1 MHMIGFGLEAG
12 ARGIQNAKVWHQIHG
27 SQKCDRPALPC
38 VVVLRSWL
46 ASDMNIAAPVA
57 KHQTYVKLSTD
68 APAAWPLPDSSCI
81 NINQCSLLYIQKFLY

>member
-46 ASDMNIAAPVA
+46 ASDMNIAAPA
-57 KHQTYVKLSTD
+57 T
-68 APAAWPLPDSSCI
+68 WPLPDSSCI
-81 NINQCSLLYIQKFLY
+81 NQLLYIQKFITKSC

>member
-38 VVVLRSWL
+38 VYVVVLRSWL
-46 ASDMNIAAPVA
+46 ASDMNIAAPA
-57 KHQTYVKLSTD
+57 T
-68 APAAWPLPDSSCI
+68 WPLPDSSCI
-81 NINQCSLLYIQKFLY
+81 NQLLYIQKFLTKSC